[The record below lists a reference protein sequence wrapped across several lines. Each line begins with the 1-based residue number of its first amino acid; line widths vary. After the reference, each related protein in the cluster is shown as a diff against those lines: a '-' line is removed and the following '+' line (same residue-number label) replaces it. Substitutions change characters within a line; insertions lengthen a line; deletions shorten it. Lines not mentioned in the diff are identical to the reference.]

1 MSEPDD
7 GRTIRDRAGDRAGES
22 GATDVVAD
30 RAPDTV
36 RESAAGVPRVGET
49 VADKYVVERVVGAGG
64 MGHVLAVRH
73 VKLGQV
79 FAMKVLD
86 PELADDEDA
95 LARFER
101 EARAMATLQSAY
113 TVRVHD
119 VAELPNGLPYLVMD
133 YLDGEDL
140 GRTLRREG
148 ALPIDDA
155 VRYIDQACEA
165 LEEAHASGLVHRD
178 LKPQNLFLAKDAK
191 GNQSVRVLDF
201 GIARA
206 FGGKMGKVVTI
217 TRHGDLLGTLSYMAP
232 EQIRS
237 ARSVDPRTDLWA
249 IGACLYRLLTNSRP
263 FVGAG
268 EGGLVEAIL
277 TREPHPIRELRPEV
291 PAALAFIVE
300 RCMKKAPGDRFP
312 SVTELRNALRLA
324 LVANEVPPDD
334 GTVKMSNAP
343 MRPPPVRMSK
353 PPATQPMPAVNVAL
367 PATPRPVPAPLA
379 QGRPSAPTAP
389 PANPATSA
397 NPAPPMPAPASRPP
411 PIVVFIVAMLVVLS
425 LIAVS
430 LVLLTRR
437 G

>member
-7 GRTIRDRAGDRAGES
+7 GRTLRDVAGRAGES
-22 GATDVVAD
+22 GATDVMAD

-36 RESAAGVPRVGET
+36 RESAPGIPCIGDT
-49 VADKYVVERVVGAGG
+49 IADKYVVERIVGAGG

-73 VKLGQV
+73 VKLDQL

-86 PELADDEDA
+86 PELVDDEDA
-95 LARFER
+95 RARFAR
-101 EARAMATLQSAY
+101 EARAMAALTSPY

-119 VAELPNGLPYLVMD
+119 IAELPNELPYLVMD
-133 YLDGEDL
+133 YLEGEDL
-140 GRTLRREG
+140 GRTLRRQG
-148 ALPIDDA
+148 ALPIEDA
-155 VRYIDQACEA
+155 VRYVDQACEA

-178 LKPQNLFLAKDAK
+178 LKPQNLFLANDPK
-191 GNQSVRVLDF
+191 GKKSVRVLDF

-237 ARSVDPRTDLWA
+237 AKSVDPRTDIWA

-277 TREPHPIRELRPEV
+277 TRDPHPIREIRPDV
-291 PAALAFIVE
+291 PAALAFVVE
-300 RCMKKAPGDRFP
+300 RCMKKSPADRFQ
-312 SVTELRNALRLA
+312 SVADLRNALGLA
-324 LVANEVPPDD
+324 RVTVEIPQDD
-334 GTVKMSNAP
+334 GTVKMANAP
-343 MRPPPVRMSK
+343 MRPAPQRTSR
-353 PPATQPMPAVNVAL
+353 PPATQPLPVVNV
-367 PATPRPVPAPLA
+367 PVHSPSQPSPPLVSLVY
-379 QGRPSAPTAP
+379 RPSAPTAP
-389 PANPATSA
+389 PATF
-397 NPAPPMPAPASRPP
+397 APSRSVPSPASRVPLP
-411 PIVVFIVAMLVVLS
+411 LVLGTIVAAFVVV
-425 LIAVS
+425 IAVAI
-430 LVLLTRR
+430 LLALHARP